1 MPLDDDVEFK
11 FPDEQSSESKG
22 KPQQNSGS
30 EIEIEIEDDAP
41 PEDRGRQPLPKP
53 LVEELEKDELDA
65 YDDNVKTKLKQM
77 RKVWHDER
85 REKESA
91 LREQQEAVTLAQRL
105 LEENKR
111 IKGILTNGEKEYVST
126 IQSNANMELEM
137 AKRAYKE
144 AYEAGDSD
152 KVLEAQQ
159 SLQLANIK
167 LMQAKNF
174 RMPSLQEDETP
185 VQQQPVQYQPAPYVP
200 EPDNKA
206 VSWQKRNSWFGQNRS
221 MTAFALGLHE
231 DLRDNGVEVGSEDY
245 YGALDKTMR
254 KRFPEAFGLEE
265 EEQKPQSVRTKS
277 STVVA
282 PAVRS
287 TAPNKV
293 KLKQSQVNLARKL
306 GLTPEQYVKAQLEL
320 EARNG

>member
-1 MPLDDDVEFK
+1 MPLDDDTEFK
-11 FPDEQSSESKG
+11 FPDEIEDKG
-22 KPQQNSGS
+22 KPARNAEP

-41 PEDRGRQPLPKP
+41 AEDRGRQPLPKP
-53 LVEELEKDELDA
+53 LVEELEKDELDQ

-91 LREQQEAVTLAQRL
+91 LREQQEAVGLAQRL

-126 IQSNANMELEM
+126 IQSNADMELKI
-137 AKRAYKE
+137 AQRAYKE

-152 KVLEAQQ
+152 KMMEANQA
-159 SLQLANIK
+159 LQMANLK
-167 LMQAKNF
+167 SMQVKNF
-174 RMPSLQEDETP
+174 RMPSLQEEETP

-206 VSWQKRNSWFGQNRS
+206 VSWQKRNSWFGQDRS

-231 DLRDNGVEVGSEDY
+231 DLRDNGVEVGSDEY
-245 YGALDKTMR
+245 YRELDNTMR
-254 KRFPEAFGLEE
+254 KRFSEKFEDQE
-265 EEQKPQSVRTKS
+265 DNRQQTRTRPG
-277 STVVA
+277 TVVA

-287 TAPNKV
+287 TAPHKV

>member
-1 MPLDDDVEFK
+1 MPLDDDTQYR
-11 FPDEQSSESKG
+11 FPDELENKG
-22 KPQQNSGS
+22 KPAQNAEP

-53 LVEELEKDELDA
+53 LVEELEKDELDQ

-91 LREQQEAVTLAQRL
+91 LREQHEAVGLAQRL
-105 LEENKR
+105 FEENKR
-111 IKGILTNGEKEYVST
+111 IKGILTTGEKEYVTT
-126 IQSNANMELEM
+126 IQSNADMELRI
-137 AKRAYKE
+137 AQRAYKE

-159 SLQLANIK
+159 ALQVANLK
-167 LMQAKNF
+167 MMQVKNF
-174 RMPSLQEDETP
+174 RMPSLQEDEMP
-185 VQQQPVQYQPAPYVP
+185 VQPQPVQYQPAPYVP

-206 VSWQKRNSWFGQNRS
+206 VAWQKRNSWFGQDRG

-231 DLRDNGVEVGSEDY
+231 DLRDNGIEVGSEEY
-245 YGALDKTMR
+245 YRELDNTMR
-254 KRFPEAFGLEE
+254 KRFSEKFESQE
-265 EEQKPQSVRTKS
+265 DNRQQTRTRPG
-277 STVVA
+277 TVVA

-287 TAPNKV
+287 TAPHKV

>member
-1 MPLDDDVEFK
+1 MPSFDKDDFK
-11 FPDEQSSESKG
+11 FPDEIEDKG
-22 KPQQNSGS
+22 KPQSP

-41 PEDRGRQPLPKP
+41 AEDRGRQPLPKP
-53 LVEELEKDELDA
+53 LVEELEKDELDQ

-91 LREQQEAVTLAQRL
+91 LREQHEAVGLAQRL

-111 IKGILTNGEKEYVST
+111 IKNILSTGEKEYVTT
-126 IQSNANMELEM
+126 IQSNAGMELKM
-137 AKRAYKE
+137 AQRAYKE

-159 SLQLANIK
+159 ALQVAN
-167 LMQAKNF
+167 LRMMQAQNF
-174 RMPSLQEDETP
+174 RMPSLQEQEVP

-206 VSWQKRNSWFGQNRS
+206 VAWQKRNSWFGQDRS

-231 DLRDNGVEVGSEDY
+231 DLRDNGVEVGSEEY
-245 YGALDKTMR
+245 YRELDNTMR
-254 KRFPEAFGLEE
+254 KRFSEKFEGQEDNR
-265 EEQKPQSVRTKS
+265 RTRPG
-277 STVVA
+277 TVVA
-282 PAVRS
+282 SAVRS
-287 TAPNKV
+287 TAPHKV

>member
-1 MPLDDDVEFK
+1 MPLDDDTEFK
-11 FPDEQSSESKG
+11 FPDEVESKG
-22 KPQQNSGS
+22 KPAQNAEP

-41 PEDRGRQPLPKP
+41 AEDRGRQPLPKP
-53 LVEELEKDELDA
+53 LVEELEKDELDQ

-91 LREQQEAVTLAQRL
+91 LREQQEAVGLAQRL

-126 IQSNANMELEM
+126 IQSNADMELKI
-137 AKRAYKE
+137 AQRAYKE

-152 KVLEAQQ
+152 KMMEANQA
-159 SLQLANIK
+159 LQMANLKAI
-167 LMQAKNF
+167 QVKNF
-174 RMPSLQEDETP
+174 RMPSLQEEEFQ
-185 VQQQPVQYQPAPYVP
+185 VQQQQVQYQPAPNIP

-206 VSWQKRNSWFGQNRS
+206 AAWQKRNSWFGQDRS

-231 DLRDNGVEVGSEDY
+231 DLRDNGVEVGSDEY
-245 YGALDKTMR
+245 YRELDNTMR
-254 KRFPEAFGLEE
+254 KRFSEKFESQE
-265 EEQKPQSVRTKS
+265 DNRQQTRTRPG
-277 STVVA
+277 TVVA

-287 TAPNKV
+287 TAPHKV

>member
-1 MPLDDDVEFK
+1 MPLDDDTEFK
-11 FPDEQSSESKG
+11 FPDEVESKG
-22 KPQQNSGS
+22 KPAQNAEP

-41 PEDRGRQPLPKP
+41 AEDRGRQPLPKP
-53 LVEELEKDELDA
+53 LVEELEKDELDQ

-126 IQSNANMELEM
+126 IQSNADMELKI
-137 AKRAYKE
+137 AQRAYKE

-152 KVLEAQQ
+152 KMMEANQA
-159 SLQLANIK
+159 LQMANLKSI
-167 LMQAKNF
+167 QVKNF
-174 RMPSLQEDETP
+174 RMPSLQEEEFQ
-185 VQQQPVQYQPAPYVP
+185 VQQQQVQYQPAPNIP

-206 VSWQKRNSWFGQNRS
+206 VSWQKRNSWFGQDRS

-231 DLRDNGVEVGSEDY
+231 DLRDNGVEVGSDEY
-245 YGALDKTMR
+245 YRELDNTMR
-254 KRFPEAFGLEE
+254 KRFSEKFESQE
-265 EEQKPQSVRTKS
+265 DNRQQTRTRPG
-277 STVVA
+277 TVVA

-287 TAPNKV
+287 TAPHKV

>member
-1 MPLDDDVEFK
+1 
-11 FPDEQSSESKG
+11 
-22 KPQQNSGS
+22 
-30 EIEIEIEDDAP
+30 
-41 PEDRGRQPLPKP
+41 
-53 LVEELEKDELDA
+53 VEELEKDELDQ

-85 REKESA
+85 REKEAA
-91 LREQQEAVTLAQRL
+91 LREQQEAITLAQRL

-111 IKGILTNGEKEYVST
+111 VKQILSSGEKEYIST
-126 IQSNANMELEM
+126 IQSNADMELDM

-144 AYEAGDSD
+144 AYEIGDTD
-152 KVLEAQQ
+152 RMVEAQQ
-159 SLQLANIK
+159 ALQLANIK
-167 LMQAKNF
+167 VIQAKNF
-174 RMPSLQEDETP
+174 RMPALQEDETVVQTP
-185 VQQQPVQYQPAPYVP
+185 RVQQQPAPYVP

-206 VSWQKRNSWFGQNRS
+206 VAWQKRNNWFGS
-221 MTAFALGLHE
+221 DKGMTAFALGLHE
-231 DLRDNGVEVGSEDY
+231 DLRDNGVEVGSEEY
-245 YGALDKTMR
+245 YRELDKTMR
-254 KRFPEAFGLEE
+254 KRFPEKFESQ
-265 EEQKPQSVRTKS
+265 EQTQQGTRTRP

-293 KLKQSQVNLARKL
+293 KLKQSQVNLAKKL

>member
-1 MPLDDDVEFK
+1 MPLDDDTEFK
-11 FPDEQSSESKG
+11 FPDEVESKG
-22 KPQQNSGS
+22 KPSQNAEP

-41 PEDRGRQPLPKP
+41 AEDRGRQPLPKP
-53 LVEELEKDELDA
+53 LVEELEKDELDQ

-91 LREQQEAVTLAQRL
+91 LREQQEAVGLAQRL

-126 IQSNANMELEM
+126 IQSNADMELKI
-137 AKRAYKE
+137 AQRAYKE

-152 KVLEAQQ
+152 KMMEANQA
-159 SLQLANIK
+159 LQMANLKSI
-167 LMQAKNF
+167 QVKNF
-174 RMPSLQEDETP
+174 RMPSLQEEEFQ
-185 VQQQPVQYQPAPYVP
+185 VQQQQVQYQPAPNIP

-206 VSWQKRNSWFGQNRS
+206 VSWQKRNSWFGQDRS

-231 DLRDNGVEVGSEDY
+231 DLRDSGVEVGSDEY
-245 YGALDKTMR
+245 YRELDNTMR
-254 KRFPEAFGLEE
+254 KRFSEKFESQE
-265 EEQKPQSVRTKS
+265 DNRQQTRTRPG
-277 STVVA
+277 TVVA

-287 TAPNKV
+287 TAPHKV

>member
-1 MPLDDDVEFK
+1 MPLDDDTEFK
-11 FPDEQSSESKG
+11 FPDEVESKG
-22 KPQQNSGS
+22 KPSQNAEP

-41 PEDRGRQPLPKP
+41 AEDRGRQPLPKP
-53 LVEELEKDELDA
+53 LVEELEKDELDQ

-126 IQSNANMELEM
+126 IQSNADMELKM
-137 AKRAYKE
+137 AQRAYKE

-152 KVLEAQQ
+152 KMMEANQA
-159 SLQLANIK
+159 LQMANLKSI
-167 LMQAKNF
+167 QVKNF
-174 RMPSLQEDETP
+174 RMPSLQEEEYQ
-185 VQQQPVQYQPAPYVP
+185 VQQQQVQYQPAPNIP

-206 VSWQKRNSWFGQNRS
+206 VSWQKRNSWFGQDRS

-231 DLRDNGVEVGSEDY
+231 DLRDSGVEVGSDEY
-245 YGALDKTMR
+245 YRELDNTMR
-254 KRFPEAFGLEE
+254 KRFSEKFESQE
-265 EEQKPQSVRTKS
+265 DNRQQTRTRPG
-277 STVVA
+277 TVVA

>member
-1 MPLDDDVEFK
+1 MPFEDAEFK
-11 FPDEQSSESKG
+11 FPDEVETKG
-22 KPQQNSGS
+22 KPEQGAP
-30 EIEIEIEDDAP
+30 EIEIEIEDDTP
-41 PEDRGRQPLPKP
+41 EEDRGRQPLPKP
-53 LVEELEKDELDA
+53 LVEELEKDELDQ

-91 LREQQEAVTLAQRL
+91 VREQQEAVSLAQRL
-105 LEENKR
+105 FEENKR
-111 IKGILTNGEKEYVST
+111 IKGILSTGEKEYVTT
-126 IQSNANMELEM
+126 IQSNADMELKI
-137 AKRAYKE
+137 AQRAYKE

-152 KVLEAQQ
+152 KMMEANQA
-159 SLQLANIK
+159 LQMANLKSI
-167 LMQAKNF
+167 QVKNF

-206 VSWQKRNSWFGQNRS
+206 VSWQKRNSWFGQDRS

-231 DLRDNGVEVGSEDY
+231 DLRDNGVEVGSDEY
-245 YGALDKTMR
+245 YRELDNTMR
-254 KRFPEAFGLEE
+254 KRFSEKFESQE
-265 EEQKPQSVRTKS
+265 DNRQQTRTRPG
-277 STVVA
+277 TVVA

-287 TAPNKV
+287 TAPHKV

>member
-1 MPLDDDVEFK
+1 MPLDDDTEFK
-11 FPDEQSSESKG
+11 FPDEVESKG
-22 KPQQNSGS
+22 KPSQNAEP

-41 PEDRGRQPLPKP
+41 AEDRGRQPLPKP
-53 LVEELEKDELDA
+53 LVEELEKDELDQ

-126 IQSNANMELEM
+126 IQSNADMELKI
-137 AKRAYKE
+137 AQRAYKE

-152 KVLEAQQ
+152 KMMEANQA
-159 SLQLANIK
+159 LQMANLKSI
-167 LMQAKNF
+167 QVKNF
-174 RMPSLQEDETP
+174 RMPSLQEEEYQ
-185 VQQQPVQYQPAPYVP
+185 VQQQQVQYQPAPNIP

-206 VSWQKRNSWFGQNRS
+206 VSWQKRNSWFGQDRS

-231 DLRDNGVEVGSEDY
+231 DLRDSGVEVGSDEY
-245 YGALDKTMR
+245 YRELDNTMR
-254 KRFPEAFGLEE
+254 KRFSEKFESQE
-265 EEQKPQSVRTKS
+265 DNRQQTRTRPG
-277 STVVA
+277 TVVA

-287 TAPNKV
+287 TAPHKV

>member
-1 MPLDDDVEFK
+1 MPLDDDTQYR
-11 FPDEQSSESKG
+11 FPDELENKG
-22 KPQQNSGS
+22 KPAQNAEP

-53 LVEELEKDELDA
+53 LVEELEKDELDQ

-91 LREQQEAVTLAQRL
+91 LREQHEAVGLAQRL
-105 LEENKR
+105 FEENKR
-111 IKGILTNGEKEYVST
+111 IKGILTTGEKEYVTT
-126 IQSNANMELEM
+126 IQSNADMELRI
-137 AKRAYKE
+137 AQRAYKE
-144 AYEAGDSD
+144 AYDAGDSD
-152 KVLEAQQ
+152 KMMEANQA
-159 SLQLANIK
+159 LQVANLK
-167 LMQAKNF
+167 MMQVKNF
-174 RMPSLQEDETP
+174 RMPSLQEDEMP
-185 VQQQPVQYQPAPYVP
+185 VQPQPVQYQPAPYVP

-206 VSWQKRNSWFGQNRS
+206 VAWQKRNSWFGQDRG

-231 DLRDNGVEVGSEDY
+231 DLRDNGIEVGSEEY
-245 YGALDKTMR
+245 YRELDNTMR
-254 KRFPEAFGLEE
+254 KRFSEKFESQE
-265 EEQKPQSVRTKS
+265 DNRQSRTRLG
-277 STVVA
+277 TVVA

-287 TAPNKV
+287 TAPTKV
-293 KLKQSQVNLARKL
+293 RLKQSQVNLARKL

>member
-1 MPLDDDVEFK
+1 MPLDDDTEFK
-11 FPDEQSSESKG
+11 FPDEVESKG
-22 KPQQNSGS
+22 KPSQNAEP

-41 PEDRGRQPLPKP
+41 AEDRGRQPLPKP
-53 LVEELEKDELDA
+53 LVEELEKDELDQ

-126 IQSNANMELEM
+126 IQSNADMELKI
-137 AKRAYKE
+137 AQRAYKE

-152 KVLEAQQ
+152 KMMEANQA
-159 SLQLANIK
+159 LQMANLKSI
-167 LMQAKNF
+167 QVKNF
-174 RMPSLQEDETP
+174 RMPSLQEEEFQ
-185 VQQQPVQYQPAPYVP
+185 VQQQQVQYQPAPSIP

-206 VSWQKRNSWFGQNRS
+206 VAWQKRNSWFGQDRG

-231 DLRDNGVEVGSEDY
+231 DLKDSGVEVGSEEY
-245 YGALDKTMR
+245 YRELDNTMR
-254 KRFPEAFGLEE
+254 KRFSEKFESQE
-265 EEQKPQSVRTKS
+265 DNRQQTRTRPG
-277 STVVA
+277 TVVA

-287 TAPNKV
+287 TAPHKV

>member
-1 MPLDDDVEFK
+1 MPLEDTEFK
-11 FPDEQSSESKG
+11 FPDEIAEETKG
-22 KPQQNSGS
+22 KPAQNAAP

-41 PEDRGRQPLPKP
+41 VEDRGRQPLPKP
-53 LVEELEKDELDA
+53 LVEELEKDELDQ

-111 IKGILTNGEKEYVST
+111 IKGILTNGEREYVST
-126 IQSNANMELEM
+126 IQSNADMELKM
-137 AKRAYKE
+137 AQRAYKE

-152 KVLEAQQ
+152 KMMEANQA
-159 SLQLANIK
+159 LQIANIK
-167 LMQAKNF
+167 VMQAKNF
-174 RMPSLQEDETP
+174 RMPSLQEQEVP

-206 VSWQKRNSWFGQNRS
+206 VAWQNRNKWFGQDRG

-231 DLRDNGVEVGSEDY
+231 DLRDNGVEVGSEEY
-245 YGALDKTMR
+245 YRELDKTIR
-254 KRFPEAFGLEE
+254 KRFPEKFEE
-265 EEQKPQSVRTKS
+265 EDNRQQTRTRPG
-277 STVVA
+277 TVVA

>member
-1 MPLDDDVEFK
+1 MPLDDNTDYK
-11 FPDEQSSESKG
+11 FPDEIEDKG
-22 KPQQNSGS
+22 KPEQP

-41 PEDRGRQPLPKP
+41 VEDRGRQPLPKP
-53 LVEELEKDELDA
+53 LVEELEKDELDQ

-85 REKESA
+85 REKEAA
-91 LREQQEAVTLAQRL
+91 LREQQEAVNLAQRL
-105 LEENKR
+105 FEENKR
-111 IKGILTNGEKEYVST
+111 VKQILSSGEKEYVST
-126 IQSNANMELEM
+126 IQSNAGMELKM
-137 AKRAYKE
+137 AQRAYKE

-159 SLQLANIK
+159 ALQVANLK
-167 LMQAKNF
+167 MMQAQNF
-174 RMPSLQEDETP
+174 RMPSLQEEGTP

-206 VSWQKRNSWFGQNRS
+206 VAWQKRNSWFGQNRS

-231 DLRDNGVEVGSEDY
+231 ELRDNGVEVGSDEY
-245 YGALDKTMR
+245 YRDLDRTMR
-254 KRFPEAFGLEE
+254 KRFPESF
-265 EEQKPQSVRTKS
+265 EEQEDNRQSSRTRLG
-277 STVVA
+277 TVVA

-287 TAPNKV
+287 TAPTKV
-293 KLKQSQVNLARKL
+293 KLKQSQVNIARKL

>member
-1 MPLDDDVEFK
+1 MPLEESEFK
-11 FPDEQSSESKG
+11 FPDEIEDKG
-22 KPQQNSGS
+22 KPARNAEP

-41 PEDRGRQPLPKP
+41 AEDRGRQPLPKP
-53 LVEELEKDELDA
+53 LVEELEKDELDQ

-111 IKGILTNGEKEYVST
+111 IKTILSTGEKEYVST
-126 IQSNANMELEM
+126 IQSNADMELKM
-137 AKRAYKE
+137 AQRAYKE

-159 SLQLANIK
+159 ALQIANIK
-167 LMQAKNF
+167 MMQAKNF
-174 RMPSLQEDETP
+174 RMPSLQEEEVP

-206 VSWQKRNSWFGQNRS
+206 VAWQKRNSWFGQDRG

-231 DLRDNGVEVGSEDY
+231 ELRDSGVEVGSDEY
-245 YGALDKTMR
+245 YRELDNTMR
-254 KRFPEAFGLEE
+254 KRFSEKFESQEDNRQGT
-265 EEQKPQSVRTKS
+265 RTRP